1 MRKATRTQWIKCS
14 IAILLYLIFLIWVK
28 SWWGL
33 IVVPFIFDIYITK
46 KIPWSFWKKS
56 KNPTVRSVMSWV
68 DAIVFALVAVYF
80 VNIYVFQNYQIPS
93 SSLEKSLLVGDFLYV
108 SKMSYGPRVPNTP
121 LSMPLAQHTLPILN
135 TKSYIEW
142 PQWKYKRVPGFGKVK
157 LNDIVVFNFPAGD
170 TVALNFQDADFYTL
184 AYNIGKQIYPNPIDM
199 DSLTREQQKTV
210 YDLYYNAGRKEILSN
225 PQRYGKVVTRP
236 VDRRENYVKRC
247 VGLPGDTLQIINGQ
261 VMIDGKAIEN
271 PENLQFNY
279 FVQTTGPYITEEMFR
294 ELGIS
299 KADQRLTPEGAGY
312 EEGLIELGLDGRN
325 AQGGLNPVYHLP
337 LTKKM
342 YDTLSGNKKLVGKIV
357 IEPEEYS
364 GEVYDLYYNAG
375 RKEILSNPQRYG
387 KVVTRPVDRRE
398 NYVKRCVGL
407 PGDTL
412 QIINGQ
418 VMIDG
423 KAIENPENLQFNYF
437 VQTTGP
443 YITEEMFREL
453 GISKADQRLTPE
465 GAGYEEGLIELGL
478 DGRNAQ
484 GGLNPVYHLP
494 LTKKMY
500 DTLSGNKKLV
510 GKIVI
515 EPEEYSGEVYPLNLN
530 THWNRSDYGPI
541 WIPAKGATI
550 TLTPD
555 NLPIYERC
563 ITAYEG
569 NKLEQKEDG
578 IYINGVKTNQY
589 TFQMDYY
596 WMMGDNRHNSADSR
610 YWGFVPEDH
619 VVGKPIVVWL
629 SLDKD
634 RNWFDGKIRW
644 NRIFKWVD

>member
-1 MRKATRTQWIKCS
+1 MRKATRAQWIKFS
-14 IAILLYLIFLIWVK
+14 IAIILYLAFLVWVK

-33 IVVPFIFDIYITK
+33 LLVPFIFDIYITK
-46 KIPWSFWKKS
+46 KVPWSFWKKS
-56 KNPTVRSVMSWV
+56 QNPAVRSVMSWV

-121 LSMPLAQHTLPILN
+121 LSMPLTQHTLPLFN
-135 TKSYIEW
+135 TKSYVEW

-170 TVALNFQDADFYTL
+170 TVALGVQETDFYSL
-184 AYNIGKQIYPNPIDM
+184 AYNQGKRIYSAPVDM
-199 DSLTREQQKTV
+199 DSLTRQQQKAV
-210 YDLYYNAGRKEILSN
+210 YDLYYNAGRQYILSN
-225 PQRYGKVVTRP
+225 PREYGKVTWRP

-247 VGLPGDTLQIINGQ
+247 VGLPGDTLQIIDGQ

-271 PENLQFNY
+271 PEELQFNY
-279 FVQTTGPYITEEMFR
+279 FVQTTGPYITEQMFR

-299 KADQRLTPEGAGY
+299 KADQYLMTGDGSY
-312 EEGLIELGLDGRN
+312 DNGLAEMGLGSRN
-325 AQGGLNPVYHLP
+325 AQGMLNPVYHLP

-342 YDTLSGNKKLVGKIV
+342 YDTLSGNKKLVSKI
-357 IEPEEYS
+357 IMEPEDYS
-364 GEVYDLYYNAG
+364 GQMYPQNLYT
-375 RKEILSNPQRYG
+375 KW
-387 KVVTRPVDRRE
+387 DR
-398 NYVKRCVGL
+398 N
-407 PGDTL
+407 
-412 QIINGQ
+412 N
-418 VMIDG
+418 
-423 KAIENPENLQFNYF
+423 
-437 VQTTGP
+437 
-443 YITEEMFREL
+443 
-453 GISKADQRLTPE
+453 
-465 GAGYEEGLIELGL
+465 
-478 DGRNAQ
+478 
-484 GGLNPVYHLP
+484 
-494 LTKKMY
+494 
-500 DTLSGNKKLV
+500 
-510 GKIVI
+510 
-515 EPEEYSGEVYPLNLN
+515 
-530 THWNRSDYGPI
+530 YGPI
-541 WIPAKGATI
+541 WIPAKGSTI

-563 ITAYEG
+563 IAVYEG

-578 IYINGVKTNQY
+578 IYINGVKTDQY

-634 RNWFDGKIRW
+634 RGWFDGKIRW
-644 NRIFKWVD
+644 NRLFKGVK